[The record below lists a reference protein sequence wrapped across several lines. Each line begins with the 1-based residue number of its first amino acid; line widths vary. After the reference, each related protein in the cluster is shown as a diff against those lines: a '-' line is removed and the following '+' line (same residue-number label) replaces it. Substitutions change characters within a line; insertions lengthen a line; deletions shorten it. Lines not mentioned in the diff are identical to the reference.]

1 MVVFEKGDATLKDTS
16 HKHMNV
22 SGKGEVMVQEEYG
35 VPHKIKVLVSKD
47 LGADKLVVGLEDL
60 KDINILHKE
69 FPKTLPEWR
78 REDAKQVNAQ

>member
-1 MVVFEKGDATLKDTS
+1 MVVFEKGDATLKGAS

-60 KDINILHKE
+60 KE
-69 FPKTLPEWR
+69 FPKTLPESR
-78 REDAKQVNAQ
+78 REDAKQVNA